1 MRKYFTLYL
10 FILSCFYTTAF
21 FSQNIRYDSL
31 ILNIDQVVIIDP
43 VLISI
48 EKKGEGK
55 LNIIMSEKDDIYKIK
70 DESSFVSSKSTAYL
84 KIEGY
89 DFGSF
94 KFIAKQINTKLD
106 TLIWNAYL
114 ECELSEKRSNLELIY
129 KDKKKSIY
137 RIKNVPYFITGIMN
151 VQFYNRYI
159 STKPYRTKFSNLNTF
174 IPFAVFYF
182 DDVTDEMK
190 KYYPKGE

>member
-10 FILSCFYTTAF
+10 FMLSCFYTTDS
-21 FSQNIRYDSL
+21 FSQKIPYDSL
-31 ILNIDQVVIIDP
+31 ILNINQVVIAEP

-48 EKKGEGK
+48 NKKGEGK

-70 DESSFVSSKSTAYL
+70 DENSFVSSKSTAYL
-84 KIEGY
+84 EIEGY

-94 KFIAKQINTKLD
+94 KFIARQINTRLD

-114 ECELSEKRSNLELIY
+114 ECEFEKHSNLELIY
-129 KDKKKSIY
+129 KDKQKSIY

-159 STKPYRTKFSNLNTF
+159 STKPYRTKFTNLNTF

-182 DDVTDEMK
+182 DEITDEMK
-190 KYYPKGE
+190 KYYPKEE